1 MPEIIEKSPREYCLD
16 GLSAIEGKELERSA
30 NLTSPEQFE
39 LVGEAYI
46 YSFMKSKYVPGKN
59 EMYLRLTLSYQGR
72 FRNDLVEIGKA
83 PMYQSRGP
91 NGPETWD

>member
-1 MPEIIEKSPREYCLD
+1 MPEIIEKTPREYCLD
-16 GLSAIEGKELERSA
+16 GLSDTEGIELERSA

-39 LVGEAYI
+39 LVNQAYI
-46 YSFMKSKYVPGKN
+46 YKFMKSKYVPGKT

-83 PMYQSRGP
+83 PMIQSRGG